1 MDAMS
6 MIKLTDK
13 NGNDITAQ
21 QAYDAAMSGPVYA
34 FMGDDGEGNL
44 SIDVFLALDLY
55 TVIRE
60 NGNIITTIFTGFS
73 VEEATYR
80 FYAGQ
85 NPNNIQGGG
94 PKR

>member
-34 FMGDDGEGNL
+34 IMDKNVEGNRGVE
-44 SIDVFLALDLY
+44 IFVVLDLY
-55 TVIRE
+55 GVIRE
-60 NGNIITTIFTGFS
+60 NENVVSIVFSGISGRTT
-73 VEEATYR
+73 YH

-85 NPNNIQGGG
+85 NPNNIGGG

>member
-34 FMGDDGEGNL
+34 FRGNDGGGNL
-44 SIDVFLALDLY
+44 SIEVFTALDLY
-55 TVIRE
+55 AVIRE
-60 NGNIITTIFTGFS
+60 NENVISIVFTGFS
-73 VEEATYR
+73 DDGIYR
-80 FYAGQ
+80 FYAGE
-85 NPNNIQGGG
+85 NPNNIGGGG
-94 PKR
+94 PR

>member
-1 MDAMS
+1 MDAMN
-6 MIKLTDK
+6 MRKLTDK

-34 FMGDDGEGNL
+34 SRVSEPEGNY
-44 SIDVFLALDLY
+44 SAEIFIALDLE

-60 NGNIITTIFTGFS
+60 NENVISIVFTGIS
-73 VEEATYR
+73 DNVIYR

-85 NPNNIQGGG
+85 NPNDIGGG
-94 PKR
+94 NN

>member
-34 FMGDDGEGNL
+34 FMNNTTKGNH
-44 SIDVFLALDLY
+44 SIEVFIALDLY
-55 TVIRE
+55 AVIRE
-60 NGNIITTIFTGFS
+60 NGNIVSIVFVGLGEGT
-73 VEEATYR
+73 TYR

-85 NPNNIQGGG
+85 NPNNIGGG
-94 PKR
+94 PAR

>member
-6 MIKLTDK
+6 MLKLTDK

-21 QAYDAAMSGPVYA
+21 QAYDAAMSGPVYV
-34 FMGDDGEGNL
+34 FRGNDGEGNL
-44 SIDVFLALDLY
+44 SIEVFIALDLY

-60 NGNIITTIFTGFS
+60 NENIVSIVFS
-73 VEEATYR
+73 GIDGIKEYY

-85 NPNNIQGGG
+85 NPNTIGGG

>member
-21 QAYDAAMSGPVYA
+21 QAYDAAMSGPVYVLMDA
-34 FMGDDGEGNL
+34 MAKGNH
-44 SIDVFLALDLY
+44 SIERFLALDLDA
-55 TVIRE
+55 VIRE
-60 NGNIITTIFTGFS
+60 NENIVSILFLGIFEG
-73 VEEATYR
+73 ATYR

-85 NPNNIQGGG
+85 NPNNIGGGG
-94 PKR
+94 PKS

>member
-13 NGNDITAQ
+13 NGNDISAQ

-34 FMGDDGEGNL
+34 FMNNFAEGNH
-44 SIDVFLALDLY
+44 SVEMFVDLNLNAI
-55 TVIRE
+55 IRE
-60 NGNIITTIFTGFS
+60 NENVISIAFTGITDN
-73 VEEATYR
+73 ATYH

-85 NPNNIQGGG
+85 NPNTIGGG

>member
-1 MDAMS
+1 MDD

-34 FMGDDGEGNL
+34 FMGNDGEGNL
-44 SIDVFLALDLY
+44 SIEDFIALDLY
-55 TVIRE
+55 AVIRE
-60 NGNIITTIFTGFS
+60 NENIVSVAFTGFS
-73 VEEATYR
+73 VEDRTYR

-85 NPNNIQGGG
+85 KPNNIG
-94 PKR
+94 

>member
-34 FMGDDGEGNL
+34 SQESEPEGNH
-44 SIDVFLALDLY
+44 SIEIFTALDLNAI
-55 TVIRE
+55 IRE
-60 NGNIITTIFTGFS
+60 NENVISIVFTGFS
-73 VEEATYR
+73 DNATYQ
-80 FYAGQ
+80 FYAGE
-85 NPNNIQGGG
+85 NPNNILGGG

>member
-6 MIKLTDK
+6 MLKLTDE

-34 FMGDDGEGNL
+34 FKASEPLGNH
-44 SIDVFLALDLY
+44 IFEIFTALDLY
-55 TVIRE
+55 AVIRE
-60 NGNIITTIFTGFS
+60 NENVISIVFTGIS
-73 VEEATYR
+73 DNKTYH

-85 NPNNIQGGG
+85 NPNNIGGGG
-94 PKR
+94 PKQ

>member
-34 FMGDDGEGNL
+34 YQGSGPIGNR
-44 SIDVFLALDLY
+44 SIKIFTALDLNLI
-55 TVIRE
+55 IRE
-60 NGNIITTIFTGFS
+60 NENVISIVFTGFS
-73 VEEATYR
+73 YDATYH
-80 FYAGQ
+80 FYAGE
-85 NPNNIQGGG
+85 NPNNIGVE
-94 PKR
+94 RL

>member
-1 MDAMS
+1 MDAS
-6 MIKLTDK
+6 RILKLTDK

-34 FMGDDGEGNL
+34 LMNDNAKGNL
-44 SIDVFLALDLY
+44 SIKLFIALDLY
-55 TVIRE
+55 AVIRE
-60 NGNIITTIFTGFS
+60 NENIVSIVFSGVDGIT
-73 VEEATYR
+73 EYR

-94 PKR
+94 GNN

>member
-34 FMGDDGEGNL
+34 FKGNGGGGNL
-44 SIDVFLALDLY
+44 SIEVFIALDLCA
-55 TVIRE
+55 VIRE
-60 NGNIITTIFTGFS
+60 NENIVSIVFLGIDGITK
-73 VEEATYR
+73 YN

-85 NPNNIQGGG
+85 NPNNIGGGG
-94 PKR
+94 PM

>member
-34 FMGDDGEGNL
+34 CMGNNGEGNF
-44 SIDVFLALDLY
+44 SIERFYALDLNA
-55 TVIRE
+55 VIRE
-60 NGNIITTIFTGFS
+60 NENVVSILFIVITD
-73 VEEATYR
+73 EATYR

-85 NPNNIQGGG
+85 NPNDFGW
-94 PKR
+94 RS

>member
-1 MDAMS
+1 MDD

-34 FMGDDGEGNL
+34 LMNDNAKGNL
-44 SIDVFLALDLY
+44 SIKLFIALDLY
-55 TVIRE
+55 GVIRE
-60 NGNIITTIFTGFS
+60 NENIVSIAFKGIFKNTK
-73 VEEATYR
+73 YN

-94 PKR
+94 GHN

>member
-1 MDAMS
+1 MDAMR

-34 FMGDDGEGNL
+34 LMDAMAEGIHSVELFIALNL
-44 SIDVFLALDLY
+44 
-55 TVIRE
+55 TEVIRE
-60 NGNIITTIFTGFS
+60 NGNVVSIVFS
-73 VEEATYR
+73 GTYGIEEYH

-85 NPNNIQGGG
+85 NPNNIGGG
-94 PKR
+94 PR

>member
-1 MDAMS
+1 MDAMR
-6 MIKLTDK
+6 MMKLIDE

-34 FMGDDGEGNL
+34 SQGSKPEGNYGVE
-44 SIDVFLALDLY
+44 IFVALDLC

-60 NGNIITTIFTGFS
+60 NENVISIVFTGIS
-73 VEEATYR
+73 DIKTYY

-85 NPNNIQGGG
+85 KPNNIGGG
-94 PKR
+94 PN